1 MRKNRRING
10 LFIGTEF
17 LNKEGR
23 SVKHPALIQYNA
35 NLRPNKSKDTMIEL
49 IGVDIE
55 TDYKTGQM
63 SLLGFYEGNSDDYGL
78 YINNEGNEV
87 QAYRHYR
94 NDFFNNLVATI
105 TYAMSEQKHLAY
117 WSELDASQILKEF
130 IKADYSEYVYN
141 DVLERYKKVSGEYDP
156 RLNEWEV
163 RPVIAVDTGLFIIG
177 IKQAIRGS
185 LQFFIQRRGQ
195 EKIKT
200 CWGYNI
206 KSLYMRHLEAEADKS
221 EGGRFEWYS
230 KIGDEAHLLSKPEW
244 EKFDNNLEFRTKVLL
259 SNELDAKAAMAL
271 GYEIQKDFNEAF
283 KYTDDNGDVL
293 DSYPNSL
300 ISQGSHARSAV
311 AIDIRN
317 TLLKDSGMSVKEFQD
332 KKSEEA
338 RELKKRISAEL
349 KSIPLITHLD
359 YWLGIYEEPLV
370 HDLYAMTSEA
380 YSGGYIEAISY
391 GSAKEGWTADIASAY
406 PAVIQDLYDLRGSTL
421 EEGTGKPPEIKNAY
435 IFVRGLVFIPKGT
448 NFHSV
453 TIKHASTKLKDV
465 NVRYEGYF
473 YATYTDE
480 ERDFVESIGGKFAE
494 EKWIAVIT
502 KGKLSVLSKVSK
514 KLGRLRDHFLSIGS
528 RTEALVKRINNS
540 GYGILFE
547 AVDIHEEID
556 GKPKRVGYRA
566 GEFFNPLYAT
576 IITSRTRI
584 RMAQACIDIEKAGG
598 QVCIIMTDSVTW
610 VGQKSDL
617 PKLKKFKWGES
628 GIKTKKTFGY
638 FEEPENV
645 KNLIVLGAGLY
656 GYDII
661 EKDVVTKKINKRR
674 GFNVSALLDADG
686 EEILDINGKP
696 VKLSWSLIL
705 DLMKKKGSDILDVK
719 VRRLLSVGIL
729 NHQREK
735 YCIDDL
741 GKIVDEI
748 KHISAI
754 SGKGKRVL
762 QPYMFDPEGLSNNMY
777 KTTALYAEYGMVG
790 GGYIDGTL
798 PLLRAEMS
806 KYKMESVVV
815 RKRDKSRKRQ
825 AKFYTKN
832 KVNKNEV
839 RRNKYNLAKE
849 KGFNSY
855 DCTKIQNWN
864 MDKLIAFLDS
874 GKTLEEFINYKEV
887 SKDE

>member
-1 MRKNRRING
+1 MRKNRRKNG

-23 SVKHPALIQYNA
+23 SIKHPALIQYFA
-35 NLRPNKSKDTMIEL
+35 NLRPNKSKDRLIDL

-55 TDYKTGQM
+55 TDYKTGEM
-63 SLLGFYEGNSDDYGL
+63 ALLGFYEGNSDDYGL
-78 YINNEGNEV
+78 YVNNEGNEV
-87 QAYRHYR
+87 KAYRPYR
-94 NDFFNNLVATI
+94 DDFFNNLVATI
-105 TYAMSEQKHLAY
+105 NYAISEDKHLAY
-117 WSELDASQILKEF
+117 WSALDASQILKLF
-130 IKADYSEYVYN
+130 VKADYSLYVYN
-141 DVLERYKKVSGEYDP
+141 DVLERYKKVSGEYDSK
-156 RLNEWEV
+156 NDEWEV
-163 RPVIAVDTGLFIIG
+163 RPVIAVDTGLYIIG
-177 IKQAIRGS
+177 IKQGIRDS
-185 LQFFIQRRGQ
+185 LQFFIKRRGQ
-195 EKIKT
+195 NKIKS

-206 KSLYMRHLEAEADKS
+206 KSLYMQHLEAEADKS

-230 KIGDEAHLLSKPEW
+230 KIGDEAHLLSKEEW
-244 EKFDNNLEFRTKVLL
+244 KRFDNDEEFRNKVLL

-283 KYTDDNGDVL
+283 KYEDDEGNIL
-293 DSYPNSL
+293 NSFPNSL

-311 AIDIRN
+311 AVDIRN
-317 TLLKDSGMSVKEFQD
+317 TLLKESGMSVKEFQD

-338 RELKKRISAEL
+338 KILKKRISEEL

-359 YWLGIYEEPLV
+359 KWLSIYDEKV
-370 HDLYAMTSEA
+370 VKDLFAMSSEA

-391 GSAKEGWTADIASAY
+391 GSAKEAWTADIASAY
-406 PAVIQDLYDLRGSTL
+406 PAVIQDLYDLRGATL
-421 EEGTGKPPEIKNAY
+421 QNGEGKPPVLKNSY
-435 IFVRGLVFIPKGT
+435 ILVRGLVYIPKGT
-448 NFHSV
+448 NFHPI

-473 YATYTDE
+473 YATYTSE

-494 EKWIAVIT
+494 EEWIAVIT
-502 KGKLSVLSKVSK
+502 TGKLSVLSKVSK
-514 KLGRLRDHFLSIGS
+514 KLGKLRDYFIAKGS

-556 GKPKRVGYRA
+556 GEPKRVGYRA

-584 RMAQACIDIEKAGG
+584 RMASACIDIEKAGG

-610 VGQKSDL
+610 LGEKSYL
-617 PKLKKFKWGES
+617 PKLRKFSWGES
-628 GIKTKKTFGY
+628 GIKKKKTFGY

-661 EKDVVTKKINKRR
+661 ENNVIKKKVNKRR
-674 GFNVSALLDADG
+674 GFNVSALLDAEG
-686 EEILDINGKP
+686 EVLLDINGKP
-696 VKLSWSLIL
+696 IRLSWSLIL
-705 DLMKKKGSDILDVK
+705 DLMKEKGSDILDVK

-735 YCIDDL
+735 YNIDDL
-741 GKIVDEI
+741 GRIVDEV

-762 QPYMFDPEGLSNNMY
+762 QPYMFDPEGLSKNMY
-777 KTTALYAEYGMVG
+777 KSKALYAEYGMAG
-790 GGYIDGTL
+790 TGYIDGTL
-798 PLLRAEMS
+798 PILRNEMS
-806 KYKMESVVV
+806 KLTMESVLV
-815 RKRDKSRKRQ
+815 RKRENSRKRQ
-825 AKFYTKN
+825 AKHYNKN
-832 KVNKNEV
+832 KVDQNQV
-839 RRNKYNLAKE
+839 RKNKYNLARE
-849 KGFNSY
+849 KGFSSY
-855 DCTKIQNWN
+855 DANKVQKWN
-864 MDKLIAFLDS
+864 MEKLIALFES
-874 GKTLEEFINYKEV
+874 GKTLEEFLIYWKERG
-887 SKDE
+887 K